1 MISKLIRAALFLQI
15 VSGVFWTLTM
25 AMMSGQ
31 GGLEVLGLFLLVFAL
46 QAICLL
52 IGGWVHWRYPSER
65 KIARWVLLLP
75 FIFWFLP
82 GVIKTL
88 AGGQLSSALLWLSLS
103 VVAAAILLACILVPQ
118 KVAGKLP
125 QFLFRSRLFNSVVL
139 IGPLLGWI
147 VFIGALFVVFGVD
160 GQSFSKALNGNGTG
174 YGLASAILI
183 AALYLLVLGGGSLCS
198 GIWGWVGLH
207 SGVDDACRRL
217 NIAQLVLATPGL
229 LVAAIAVAV
238 MIA

>member
-1 MISKLIRAALFLQI
+1 MISKLIRVALFLQVI
-15 VSGVFWTLTM
+15 SGVFWTLTM

-31 GGLEVLGLFLLVFAL
+31 GGLEVLALFLLVFAL
-46 QAICLL
+46 QAIGLL
-52 IGGWVHWRYPSER
+52 IGGWVHWRHPSER

-75 FIFWFLP
+75 FVFWFLP

-88 AGGQLSSALLWLSLS
+88 AGGRLTSAMLWLILAL
-103 VVAAAILLACILVPQ
+103 VAAAVLLACIVVPQ

-125 QFLFRSRLFNSVVL
+125 EFLFRSRFFNSVVL
-139 IGPLLGWI
+139 IGPLLGWV
-147 VFIGALFVVFGVD
+147 VFIGILFVVFGAD
-160 GQSFSKALNGNGTG
+160 GQSSAKALRGNGTG
-174 YGLASAILI
+174 YGLASAIAI
-183 AALYLLVLGGGSLCS
+183 AALYLLALGGGSLCS

-207 SGVDDACRRL
+207 SGVDDACSKL

-229 LVAAIAVAV
+229 LVGAIAVAV